1 MECNEGVLFHMG
13 PEQSPTLRRPDRAQ
27 SFSRKADAIPGT
39 LTCNVSFGF
48 GHGNGTLS
56 MSTAIKLDMQ
66 KVLQDVEQATA
77 AAQRED
83 WTRAEQALMEAQDRI
98 GRVLREIGLA
108 RASPQLNEPPSH
120 LKGDRG

>member
-1 MECNEGVLFHMG
+1 
-13 PEQSPTLRRPDRAQ
+13 
-27 SFSRKADAIPGT
+27 

-48 GHGNGTLS
+48 DPTIGNLS

-108 RASPQLNEPPSH
+108 RASPQLNEQPSPMRD
-120 LKGDRG
+120 DRG